1 MAQGAYVFIRSMR
14 SLPSHANGRHSRA
27 RAKQRKKLWPMYAR
41 GLRISRA
48 SSNSRLMILPSA
60 KGAAGSCAAT
70 AATAAPAWR
79 GGCTAVARGSAADV
93 CRSGS
98 LAGGPGKAGGPGL
111 SSGGVGGSS
120 HRSSERAATA
130 AASAATAA
138 VDSFGGVSGLTGSFG
153 GAAGGG
159 SGGDAGGGLE
169 AASASA
175 PAGGFQSRR

>member
-1 MAQGAYVFIRSMR
+1 MF
-14 SLPSHANGRHSRA
+14 
-27 RAKQRKKLWPMYAR
+27 AR

-60 KGAAGSCAAT
+60 KAAAGSCVAT

-111 SSGGVGGSS
+111 SFGGVGGGGS
-120 HRSSERAATA
+120 RSSEGTATA

-138 VDSFGGVSGLTGSFG
+138 VELLSLLLLLLPLLSPLLSLLLLLL
-153 GAAGGG
+153 
-159 SGGDAGGGLE
+159 SPLLLLLSPLLSLLSPLLSS

-175 PAGGFQSRR
+175 PAGGFQSEG